1 MEFVNKGFFFLW
13 VQFFSSLYEIP
24 SVSLSS
30 FGEDFGKLLDET
42 DEMDSIHDVTLQ
54 IGTRTYAVHKYILA
68 VRSDFFKK
76 LFVSSDSQLETPDV
90 YRKDEDAVGCDLYV
104 IEKVHPDLFAYL
116 LQFIYT
122 DTCDLLTHGYKPK
135 ILHKEKSEEYQDTLI
150 SNLNKMSFD
159 EDVNRKSAFEIYR
172 NNQVQV
178 LNEKQKNKSKKGKI
192 VGEEANLIKTLQSAA
207 KKFGLSNLSGR

>member
-1 MEFVNKGFFFLW
+1 M
-13 VQFFSSLYEIP
+13 
-24 SVSLSS
+24 SLSS
-30 FGEDFGKLLDET
+30 FGEDFGKLLNET
-42 DEMDSIHDVTLQ
+42 DEMDSIHDVTFQ
-54 IGTRTYAVHKYILA
+54 IGTRTYPLHKYILA

-76 LFVSSDSQLETPDV
+76 LFVSSDDQLDTPDV

-122 DTCDLLTHGYKPK
+122 DTCDLLTNGYKPK
-135 ILHKEKSEEYQDTLI
+135 ILHKEKSEEYENTLI
-150 SNLNKMSFD
+150 SNLNKMSFE
-159 EDVNRKSAFEIYR
+159 EDINRKSAFEIYR

-192 VGEEANLIKTLQSAA
+192 VREESNLIKMLQSTA

>member
-1 MEFVNKGFFFLW
+1 MVFVMDLIFFF
-13 VQFFSSLYEIP
+13 SLYEIP

-42 DEMDSIHDVTLQ
+42 DEMDSIHDVTFQ
-54 IGTRTYAVHKYILA
+54 IGTRTYPVHKYILA
-68 VRSDFFKK
+68 VRSDFFEK
-76 LFVSSDSQLETPDV
+76 LFVSSDNQLDTPDV
-90 YRKDEDAVGCDLYV
+90 YRKDEDAIGCDLYV

-135 ILHKEKSEEYQDTLI
+135 ILQKGKSEEYQDTLI
-150 SNLNKMSFD
+150 SNLSKMSFD
-159 EDVNRKSAFEIYR
+159 ENDTGKSAFEIYR

-178 LNEKQKNKSKKGKI
+178 INEKQKSKSKKGR
-192 VGEEANLIKTLQSAA
+192 VGEEANIIKMLQSAA
-207 KKFGLSNLSGR
+207 KKFGLINLSER